1 MEEQAIER
9 ISAHVVVHGRVQG
22 VYFRAYTRDQ
32 ARLLG
37 LAGWVL
43 NRRDGSVEAFFEGER
58 SRVEG
63 MVSWCRQGPPTARVE
78 QVDVQYGEFLGTG
91 DSFEVRYR

>member
-1 MEEQAIER
+1 MEK
-9 ISAHVVVHGRVQG
+9 ISAHVIIHGRVQG

-37 LAGWVL
+37 LSGWVL
-43 NRRDGSVEAFFEGER
+43 NRRDGSVEAFFEGEK
-58 SRVEG
+58 SRVEE
-63 MVSWCRQGPPTARVE
+63 MVAWCRQGPPTSRVE
-78 QVDVQYGEFLGTG
+78 RVEVQYGEYRGTG